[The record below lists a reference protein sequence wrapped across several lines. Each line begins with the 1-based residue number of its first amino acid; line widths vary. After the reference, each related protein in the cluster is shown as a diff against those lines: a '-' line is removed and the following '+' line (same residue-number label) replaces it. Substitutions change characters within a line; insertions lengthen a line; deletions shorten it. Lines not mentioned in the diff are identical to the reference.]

1 MQDKESATL
10 MLSAILQMPV
20 LDLDFNAQ
28 DFNLETDYFSVFRV
42 DFKAKIKK
50 SDGQEILVLIELQ
63 KIKFSTADIFRFRTY
78 LGQQYLSK
86 TNINEKKQPLPII
99 TIYIL
104 GHYLESYQDSPILR
118 IKRQIIEHGT
128 EKVLEQGKSDFIE
141 MLTHD
146 SIIIQIPALK
156 KKAQKTDELEK
167 LLDIFELVK
176 EQKIEFDEKKVSRD
190 YFPVLRRLHKA
201 IQNEQIQAIMM
212 VEDEF
217 VEGIKE
223 KEAEILDA
231 LKRAEQAEKIA
242 KQEKQRAEQAEE
254 IVKQEKERAEQE
266 KERAEQ
272 AEEIAKQEKERAEQE
287 KQRAKQEKERAEQ
300 EKILTIRKLLE
311 KGFSVEE
318 IIEIANVD
326 TKFLKKHDLLK

>member
-1 MQDKESATL
+1 
-10 MLSAILQMPV
+10 
-20 LDLDFNAQ
+20 
-28 DFNLETDYFSVFRV
+28 
-42 DFKAKIKK
+42 
-50 SDGQEILVLIELQ
+50 
-63 KIKFSTADIFRFRTY
+63 
-78 LGQQYLSK
+78 
-86 TNINEKKQPLPII
+86 
-99 TIYIL
+99 L

-231 LKRAEQAEKIA
+231 LKRAEQ
-242 KQEKQRAEQAEE
+242 EKQRAEQAEK
-254 IVKQEKERAEQE
+254 IAEQE
-266 KERAEQ
+266 KQRAEQ

-287 KQRAKQEKERAEQ
+287 K
-300 EKILTIRKLLE
+300 ILTIRKLLD

-326 TKFLKKHDLLK
+326 IKFLKKHNLLK

>member
-1 MQDKESATL
+1 
-10 MLSAILQMPV
+10 
-20 LDLDFNAQ
+20 
-28 DFNLETDYFSVFRV
+28 
-42 DFKAKIKK
+42 
-50 SDGQEILVLIELQ
+50 
-63 KIKFSTADIFRFRTY
+63 
-78 LGQQYLSK
+78 
-86 TNINEKKQPLPII
+86 
-99 TIYIL
+99 
-104 GHYLESYQDSPILR
+104 
-118 IKRQIIEHGT
+118 
-128 EKVLEQGKSDFIE
+128 

-156 KKAQKTDELEK
+156 KKPQKTDELEK

-176 EQKIEFDEKKVSRD
+176 EQKIEFDEKKVSKD

-231 LKRAEQAEKIA
+231 LKRAEQ
-242 KQEKQRAEQAEE
+242 EKQRAEQAEE
-254 IVKQEKERAEQE
+254 V
-266 KERAEQ
+266 
-272 AEEIAKQEKERAEQE
+272 AKQEKERAEQE
-287 KQRAKQEKERAEQ
+287 KQRAEQAEKIAKQEKQLAEE

-326 TKFLKKHDLLK
+326 IKFLKKHNLLK